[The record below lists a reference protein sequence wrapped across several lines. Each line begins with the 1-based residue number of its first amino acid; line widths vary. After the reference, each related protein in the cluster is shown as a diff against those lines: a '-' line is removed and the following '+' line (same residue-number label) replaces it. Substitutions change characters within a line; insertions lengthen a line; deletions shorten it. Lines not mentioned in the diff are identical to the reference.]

1 MDKKQFLQFKSDLKD
16 AIEVTKLDN
25 KYDKKWWN
33 LGFSSEEEFKKVY
46 DEDRNKAKEI
56 ESHLP
61 KNERGHVLI
70 WGSQRELHWAY
81 YSAKHRL
88 DEQQRE
94 EYVKDVFGKMR
105 EESKNQW
112 PYYGSSK
119 NALKKVEEIISF
131 YETLVCPD

>member
-16 AIEVTKLDN
+16 AIEVTKTYN

-46 DEDRNKAKEI
+46 DEDIYKTKEI

-61 KNERGHVLI
+61 KNERGHNLFY
-70 WGSQRELHWAY
+70 GFQRELHWAY

-94 EYVKDVFGKMR
+94 EYVKEVFGKMR
-105 EESKNQW
+105 EETKYQW
-112 PYYGSSK
+112 PNYGSSQW
-119 NALKKVEEIISF
+119 ALKKVKEIISF